1 MRAEEIGRRSVVG
14 NVQETWKSKDELEP
28 EVVYCA
34 SLKNST
40 FTFRLSVCSDVTFI
54 IETEYTLMVL

>member
-1 MRAEEIGRRSVVG
+1 MRAEEIGRRSVIG
-14 NVQETWKSKDELEP
+14 NVQETWKSKDELET
-28 EVVYCA
+28 EVVYRT
-34 SLKNST
+34 SLKKSM